1 MHMGDMENYGIIS
14 QIPLFLPC
22 NTPPSNAQ
30 GSLLKMGQ
38 KYPKSQEEETFSV
51 KEYFSDLTEAA
62 HMNSQQLGR
71 HSKAC
76 TRSRQHVGG
85 GLMKPHPYLRIY

>member
-14 QIPLFLPC
+14 QIPLF
-22 NTPPSNAQ
+22 PPWPPHSNAQ

-38 KYPKSQEEETFSV
+38 KDPKSQGEETFSV
-51 KEYFSDLTEAA
+51 KQYFSDLTEAA
-62 HMNSQQLGR
+62 HMNSQQLGQ
-71 HSKAC
+71 HAKAY